1 MYSLICI
8 VLKRGNIH
16 YGGETNTSVKKKK
29 KRNLLSKILITYTA
43 VLITKIIF
51 YLSGHVQTRIIQ
63 TTHPKILPAITLTTA

>member
-29 KRNLLSKILITYTA
+29 NLLSKILITYIA

>member
-29 KRNLLSKILITYTA
+29 RNLLSKILITYIA